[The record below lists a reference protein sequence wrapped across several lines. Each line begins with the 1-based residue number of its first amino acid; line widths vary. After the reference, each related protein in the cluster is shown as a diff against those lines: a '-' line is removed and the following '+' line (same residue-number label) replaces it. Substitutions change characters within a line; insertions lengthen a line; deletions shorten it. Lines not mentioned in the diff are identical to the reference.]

1 MQFVERGH
9 FVRDDFAVLK
19 KSFVDQYKGEE
30 YDLSEVLAKS
40 REYAL
45 QVKEKLEADLNPAT
59 SKLVRT

>member
-1 MQFVERGH
+1 
-9 FVRDDFAVLK
+9 
-19 KSFVDQYKGEE
+19 
-30 YDLSEVLAKS
+30 VLAKS